1 MDILKT
7 KDAAEL
13 LSVSQTTVKRWASA
27 FPDFFPKDKFGHYI
41 FTEQELDLLRHIQ
54 ERINQGDTLEGM
66 DLPVE
71 KPAQSGEPAL
81 SAQPGQPAPGGL
93 AMDHIA
99 ARMDHLEHALERKAD
114 EVVSIQLLQ
123 QRKELEELRQRV
135 AQLAAALEAAA
146 PFEAAAAFE
155 LSAAADT
162 VAPFKTAAAVAGAP
176 APARG
181 PREAIHPAA
190 ASMLQ
195 AAPKLQAP
203 PKLQAA
209 PKKRGLLRSFF
220 SFL

>member
-41 FTEQELDLLRHIQ
+41 FTEQELNLLRHIQ
-54 ERINQGDTLEGM
+54 DRINQGDTLEGLV
-66 DLPVE
+66 LPVE
-71 KPAQSGEPAL
+71 KPMHSGEPAL
-81 SAQPGQPAPGGL
+81 SAQPAQPGQPAPGGS
-93 AMDHIA
+93 AMNHIA

-146 PFEAAAAFE
+146 GFETAAAFE
-155 LSAAADT
+155 TASPEIA
-162 VAPFKTAAAVAGAP
+162 VSFKTAAAAP
-176 APARG
+176 APVRG

-190 ASMLQ
+190 ASM
-195 AAPKLQAP
+195 LQAP